1 AKQSTPL
8 QKGSACTNCR
18 SVSSFKCDGER
29 PRCGP
34 CLNSSSAFS
43 DCEYNDNN
51 GITHVQVLEDQISV
65 LEARLKEIE

>member
-1 AKQSTPL
+1 
-8 QKGSACTNCR
+8 
-18 SVSSFKCDGER
+18 KCDGER

-65 LEARLKEIE
+65 LEARLKDLE